1 MFTVAD
7 DGELATVTIIDDE
20 GEELRLILDT
30 LQLMKKLILYYMQHI
45 MYIII

>member
-20 GEELRLILDT
+20 GEELGLSISILDS
-30 LQLMKKLILYYMQHI
+30 LQLIKKSC
-45 MYIII
+45 